1 MKTLVVYDSISPAK
15 LTARVADT
23 IAGAMK
29 DKGMEVISVPIEDV
43 KHINVEEY
51 DCLIVGSPTMAW
63 KPTKATMSFLNGLA
77 SKAFSG
83 KSAAAFDTQVQLIIS
98 GNATKMMEAKLKKL
112 GFGLVSP
119 PLMAYVID
127 KKDGYQMKEGELERA
142 KMWAQE
148 LTSSLSRKG

>member
-23 IAGAMK
+23 ITGAMK

-77 SKAFSG
+77 SKTFSG